1 MMKGKDEI
9 LNILV
14 CSKNYRGIMALL
26 HSAYGIRF
34 LHTFRTVVQ
43 DDGEE
48 SRRTNGLSFG
58 CRRDEKN
65 GFPLPQE

>member
-14 CSKNYRGIMALL
+14 CSKNNRGIMALL
-26 HSAYGIRF
+26 HSAYGVRF

-43 DDGEE
+43 DDGLNKYIGIAALR
-48 SRRTNGLSFG
+48 S
-58 CRRDEKN
+58 
-65 GFPLPQE
+65 Q